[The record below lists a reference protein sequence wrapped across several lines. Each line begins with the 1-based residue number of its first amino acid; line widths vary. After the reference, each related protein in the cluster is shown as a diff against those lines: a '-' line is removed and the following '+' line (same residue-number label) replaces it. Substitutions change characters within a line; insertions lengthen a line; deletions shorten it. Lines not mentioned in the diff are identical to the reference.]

1 MGWERAGPCRRGIT
15 AQIRVILRLSDWKVI
30 LKLAT
35 FRWKKSA
42 PSLRLAGNTWSTKTD
57 VPAQRVNFTL
67 YGTTALKS
75 YKANSQSLYIYIYL
89 AVKCYLYYYL
99 NKFCIA
105 TFYLVVKIKERR
117 C

>member
-57 VPAQRVNFTL
+57 VSAQRVNFTL

-75 YKANSQSLYIYIYL
+75 YKANSQPLYIYIYIHIS
-89 AVKCYLYYYL
+89 CYKMLSL
-99 NKFCIA
+99 LLFK
-105 TFYLVVKIKERR
+105 
-117 C
+117 